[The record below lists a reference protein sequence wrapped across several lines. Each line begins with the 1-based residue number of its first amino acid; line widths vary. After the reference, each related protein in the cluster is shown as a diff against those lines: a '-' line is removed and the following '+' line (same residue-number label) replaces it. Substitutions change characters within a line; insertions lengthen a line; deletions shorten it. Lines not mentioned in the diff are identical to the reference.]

1 MRNVIYLYIEFDTVL
16 TNFIIYLY
24 VISIF
29 ISIIL
34 FRFIEDAKAIRINT
48 NDNMIYKD
56 LLLLRISFCI

>member
-1 MRNVIYLYIEFDTVL
+1 MRNVIYMYIEYHIVL

-29 ISIIL
+29 ISTIP
-34 FRFIEDAKAIRINT
+34 FQFIQDANAIRINT
-48 NDNMIYKD
+48 NDNVIYKD

>member
-1 MRNVIYLYIEFDTVL
+1 MYIEYHIVL

-29 ISIIL
+29 ISTIP
-34 FRFIEDAKAIRINT
+34 FQFIQDANAIRINT
-48 NDNMIYKD
+48 NDNVIYKD